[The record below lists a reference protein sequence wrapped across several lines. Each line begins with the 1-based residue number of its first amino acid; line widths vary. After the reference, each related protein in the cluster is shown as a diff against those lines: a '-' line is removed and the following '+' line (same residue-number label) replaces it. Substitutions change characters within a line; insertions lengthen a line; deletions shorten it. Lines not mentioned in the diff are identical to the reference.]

1 MEGNETE
8 TSQNFFAGYFKYL
21 FFHTIMDNG
30 YAVFKDAGST
40 VTESA
45 IREAALNSDIIIFN
59 MGLHYPLDTMMD
71 YYMALIKVAQILKSV
86 AEKYGS
92 QIIIRGTTP
101 QHFPTEL
108 NLGLFELRRE
118 NRVKACAG
126 KPVSMQHPSSAML
139 ESIARQYGF
148 KYMDVFPIYRDR

>member
-1 MEGNETE
+1 MAFRLK
-8 TSQNFFAGYFKYL
+8 TSNSFAGYFKYL

-30 YAVFKDAGST
+30 YAIFKDAGST

-45 IREAALNSDIIIFN
+45 IREAAFNTDIIIFN
-59 MGLHYPLDTMMD
+59 MGLHYALDTMMD
-71 YYMALIKVAQILKSV
+71 YYMTLIKMAQILKSV
-86 AEKYGS
+86 ADRHGT

-108 NLGLFELRRE
+108 NLGLFELREE

-126 KPVSMQHPSSAML
+126 KPVSMQHPSSTML
-139 ESIARQYGF
+139 ESIAKQYGF
-148 KYMDVFPIYRDR
+148 KYMDVFPIYQDR